1 MIKRLCAR
9 LAKRAEESSARS
21 LLATSLCSMVLLI
34 LPVFFSLLLTHPA
47 ELFGRFY
54 GFSEQALTV
63 TDAEV
68 VYRDENA
75 VLAASREYF
84 PESELAGGDAG
95 EIFDRLALLN
105 NYYRDF
111 FLPVFA
117 LLSGMSLLGIV
128 ALTGMLAGLMGLGRK
143 LTHRLTLRQKFRVFA
158 ASSWL
163 PALIALIPGF
173 FLPVFHM
180 ILFQLLMTALA
191 WQTQKY
197 L

>member
-1 MIKRLCAR
+1 MRKLFSR

-21 LLATSLCSMVLLI
+21 LLVTCLCSVVLLVI
-34 LPVFFSLLLTHPA
+34 PVFFSLLLTHPFD
-47 ELFGRFY
+47 LFGRFY
-54 GFSEQALTV
+54 GFSQEGLMI

-68 VYRDENA
+68 VYNDENT
-75 VLAASREYF
+75 VLAAPRDYF
-84 PESELAGGDAG
+84 PAEDIERNNTA

-111 FLPVFA
+111 FLPVVA
-117 LLSGMSLLGIV
+117 LLSGMSLFGILT
-128 ALTGMLAGLMGLGRK
+128 LTGLLAGLLGLGRK
-143 LTHRLTLRQKFRVFA
+143 FTHRLTLRKKFRVFA

-163 PALIALIPGF
+163 PALLVLIPGF
-173 FLPVFHM
+173 FFPIFHM

-191 WQTQKY
+191 WQVQKN